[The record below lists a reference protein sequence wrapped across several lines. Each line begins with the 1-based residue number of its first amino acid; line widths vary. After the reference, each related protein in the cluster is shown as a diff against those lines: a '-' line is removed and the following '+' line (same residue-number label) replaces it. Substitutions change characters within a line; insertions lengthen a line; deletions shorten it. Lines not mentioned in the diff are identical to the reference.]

1 MSAEVCIWLC
11 PEDRAE
17 LEGWVADRNTPQKLV
32 WRSRIV
38 LLSAAGVGTMSIM
51 RAVGKSK
58 PSVWRWQERY
68 LAQGIAGLKR
78 DATRPGRKP
87 PLTAEVI
94 ARVVQKTLR
103 EKPQAATHW
112 STRTMAQAVGL
123 SHTSVKRIWNAHG
136 LKPHLT
142 RGFKLSN
149 DKRFVEKV
157 QDVVGLYLCPP
168 DKALVL
174 SVDEKSQVQA
184 LDRTQPGLPM
194 KKGRAGTMTH
204 DYKRHGTTTLFAAL
218 SLLDG
223 TVIGRCMQRHRH
235 LEFIRFLNAV
245 ERAVPADKPI
255 HAVLDNYATHKHPK
269 SLPSRRRGSWLG

>member
-1 MSAEVCIWLC
+1 MSANVCIWLS

-38 LLSAAGVGTMSIM
+38 LLSAAGNGTMSIM
-51 RAVGKSK
+51 RTVGKSK
-58 PSVWRWQERY
+58 PSVWRWQARY

-87 PLTAEVI
+87 ALTPEVI
-94 ARVVQKTLR
+94 ARVVEKTLH

-123 SHTSVKRIWNAHG
+123 GHTSVRRIWHAHG

-168 DKALVL
+168 DRAL
-174 SVDEKSQVQA
+174 
-184 LDRTQPGLPM
+184 
-194 KKGRAGTMTH
+194 
-204 DYKRHGTTTLFAAL
+204 
-218 SLLDG
+218 
-223 TVIGRCMQRHRH
+223 C
-235 LEFIRFLNAV
+235 
-245 ERAVPADKPI
+245 
-255 HAVLDNYATHKHPK
+255 
-269 SLPSRRRGSWLG
+269 